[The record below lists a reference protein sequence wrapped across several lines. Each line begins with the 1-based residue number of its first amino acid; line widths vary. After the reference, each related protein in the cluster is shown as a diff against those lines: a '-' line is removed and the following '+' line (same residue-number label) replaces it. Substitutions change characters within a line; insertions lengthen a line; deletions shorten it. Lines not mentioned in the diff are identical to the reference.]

1 MRTLVLAAA
10 ALLCAWIPLRA
21 QSGGDAIRQSLT
33 FSLGALQENR
43 RDDADSPLAY
53 TGKGPVALIGY
64 DWNRG
69 ARHWHL
75 ELGSGGANLTP
86 VTAVQADTPPQETFN
101 LFSLAG
107 GMDWRLRGGS
117 ARTGTFALG
126 FELATTVTLVRHLYP
141 GQELSQQNFD
151 FGEITAAPIIR
162 WKRRLFSGEL
172 GASVAVPLLAWVDHP
187 YSDVRFASQ
196 FSEIHFAPLS
206 RFRQATGAI
215 SYTIAATRRTH
226 VVAAYHLDVMQLD
239 ETERVH
245 RVSQSLTVGLVTRL
259 GVLK

>member
-1 MRTLVLAAA
+1 MRKLVLAAA
-10 ALLCAWIPLRA
+10 ALLLASEGLCAQAR
-21 QSGGDAIRQSLT
+21 SDSTRQLLT
-33 FSLGALQENR
+33 VSLGGLQENR

-53 TGKGPVALIGY
+53 TGKGPAALIGY
-64 DWNRG
+64 DWTRG
-69 ARHWHL
+69 PRHWHL
-75 ELGSGGANLTP
+75 ELGSGGANLAP
-86 VTAVQADTPPQETFN
+86 VTAVQADTPPKETFN

-117 ARTGTFALG
+117 PRTGAFALG
-126 FELATTVTLVRHLYP
+126 FDIATTVTLVRHLYP
-141 GQELSQQNFD
+141 GQALSQQNFD
-151 FGEITAAPIIR
+151 FGLITAAPVIR

-172 GASVAVPLLAWVDHP
+172 AASVAVPLLAWVDHP

-196 FSEIHFAPLS
+196 FSEVHFAPLS

-215 SYTIAATRRTH
+215 SYAIAATRRSH
-226 VVAAYHLDVMQLD
+226 IVAAYHLDVMQLD

-259 GVLK
+259 GALK